1 MHPQMRRTLQMEAA
15 AAQAAKEAQYNALMS
30 GYTMKANTLGKRR
43 HYDEDEYVHLFRRER
58 KSCFAL
64 AVAWNRTTMM
74 SVHISRRRAVLGQVS
89 RSRR

>member
-43 HYDEDEYVHLFRRER
+43 HYDEDE
-58 KSCFAL
+58 
-64 AVAWNRTTMM
+64 
-74 SVHISRRRAVLGQVS
+74 
-89 RSRR
+89 